1 MDKKIRFALIGCG
14 GRGIDLAATY
24 FQHPNAELVAICDIA
39 DGVAEEAASHLHSIF
54 GNDIQAFTSYEEL
67 VKHAV
72 YDAAIIAC
80 DPDIQVQ
87 FAVAEMNRGIHVMTE
102 VPAAYTIDQC
112 WDLVNTVRKTGCKYQ
127 LAEQTR
133 YWHFIDKWR
142 QMARNNEFGKIYY
155 AEGEY
160 LHYEPEWDYFR
171 NKKTGHTLWTGD
183 PSYHNNPDYEPSW
196 RYRTFMDPIYY
207 LPHELSPLLSIT
219 GGRIERVSCFGTRQG
234 SYSSEGFAVRDLECA
249 IMHSSNDVIFS
260 LRAGFSAPYGQKKE
274 LYNHWYQVK
283 GTNRTVEMCRSTLE
297 QDVPR
302 QFDSGIGWTAHPEW
316 TSADPNAPEEFRLAS
331 HGGADYYPFYY
342 FMKSILEDTT
352 PPMDVYKAVET
363 AAPAI
368 LAVESCK
375 RGGEMLLVP
384 DFRK

>member
-39 DGVAEEAASHLHSIF
+39 DGVAEEAASHLHGIL
-54 GNDIQAFTSYEEL
+54 GNDIAFFTSYEEL
-67 VKHAV
+67 VKQAV

-133 YWHFIDKWR
+133 YWNTIAKWR
-142 QMARNNEFGKIYY
+142 ELARNNYFGKIYY
-155 AEGEY
+155 VEGEY
-160 LHYEPEWDYFR
+160 LHYSNKWDYFCHKDTHLR
-171 NKKTGHTLWTGD
+171 VKTND

-219 GGRIERVSCFGTRQG
+219 GGRIERVSCFGTRKG
-234 SYSSEGFAVRDLECA
+234 SYASEGFDCRDLQCA
-249 IMHSSNDVIFS
+249 IMHNSNDVIFS
-260 LRAGFSAPYGQKKE
+260 LRAGFSSPHGEKRDFW
-274 LYNHWYQVK
+274 NHWYQVK
-283 GTNRTVEMCRSTLE
+283 GSNRSVETSRSMLDTPKE
-297 QDVPR
+297 
-302 QFDSGIGWTAHPEW
+302 FDPQIGWIEHPEW
-316 TSADPNAPEEFRLAS
+316 GTVDPNAPEEFRLAS